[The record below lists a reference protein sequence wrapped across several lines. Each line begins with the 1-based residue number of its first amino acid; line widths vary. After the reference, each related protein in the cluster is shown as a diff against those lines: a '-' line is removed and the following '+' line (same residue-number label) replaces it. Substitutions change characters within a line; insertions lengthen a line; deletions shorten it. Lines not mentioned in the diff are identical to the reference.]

1 MPLFSESFIA
11 LVCLVWM
18 TLLATLSAVVWL
30 LDRRQKARARRRCST
45 AEYRLNEAV
54 LARKYAEDDLAAA
67 RRRHARMAAGVR
79 R

>member
-30 LDRRQKARARRRCST
+30 LDRRQKARTRRRCST
-45 AEYRLNEAV
+45 AEARLNEAV
-54 LARKYAEDDLAAA
+54 LARKHEDDLAVA
-67 RRRHARMAAGVR
+67 RRRHARMARVGR
-79 R
+79 